1 MRIVKFK
8 VYIIHEMI
16 HLSDIHI
23 HIYSSLLNLYLNLLN
38 VELRN
43 KKLFKIQI

>member
-1 MRIVKFK
+1 
-8 VYIIHEMI
+8 MI

-23 HIYSSLLNLYLNLLN
+23 HIYSFLLNLYLNLLN